1 MPTALKKAS
10 AALSGRPV
18 AFLVRLTFE
27 ADFFRFPLMRALLFL
42 LLAAGLALPAAAQL
56 PTDNST
62 WTLQRCVQYA
72 VEHNLTVQQ
81 NVLNERLSQLR
92 LKQSRLSQLPNA
104 NLNGT
109 FGKSFGRSINPTT
122 NQFENGQY
130 NFLSLSG
137 NADFLLFGWFSRR
150 NGVAANGLSAAAANA
165 DLVQARN
172 DISLNVATGFLR
184 ALLAR
189 QQIVVSERQLGLSV
203 KQLDQ
208 TRVFVDNGRLPELNA
223 AQLESQLATDSATLI
238 TAESDYNSAILDLK
252 ALLNLDFETPMVL
265 AEPPADAAL
274 LPTEITATPAEIYA
288 VATNRYAAVKS
299 SDLKYRAALLN
310 EKSLKALRYPQLS
323 LTAQLGNNYA
333 NNFRQIS
340 SIALDGTYT
349 TSGQYFSQ
357 GADGTYTPIYT
368 PNGTPIFTTV
378 PFSTQLQNNF
388 RQIIG
393 INLNVPLFNAWQSQ
407 FNVQQARINALTAN
421 LTAAQTDLTLKQNVY
436 KAWND
441 ARNAMQKYYAAERAD
456 AAAQR
461 ALDFATRRYELGL
474 TNTVEYLVTQTSGF
488 KAASALQSARYDY
501 IFRLKVI
508 DYYLGKELKL

>member
-1 MPTALKKAS
+1 
-10 AALSGRPV
+10 
-18 AFLVRLTFE
+18 
-27 ADFFRFPLMRALLFL
+27 MRVLLLLFL
-42 LLAAGLALPAAAQL
+42 AAGIALPAVAQT
-56 PTDNST
+56 PAEAGP

-72 VEHNLTVQQ
+72 VDHNLTVQQ
-81 NVLNERLSQLR
+81 NVLNARLSELR

-104 NLNGT
+104 NFNST

-122 NQFENGQY
+122 NQFEDGQY

-137 NADFLLFGWFSRR
+137 NADLLVFGWFSRR
-150 NGVAANGLSAAAANA
+150 NLVAANRFSAAASDA

-184 ALLAR
+184 ALLAQ
-189 QQIVVSERQLGLSV
+189 QQIIVSEKQLGLSV

-208 TRVFVDNGRLPELNA
+208 TRVFVTNGRLPELNA

-252 ALLNLDFETPMVL
+252 ALLNLDFETPLEL
-265 AEPPADAAL
+265 AAPPAEAAI
-274 LPTEITATPAEIYA
+274 LPTEINATPQEIYA
-288 VATNRYAAVKS
+288 VAVTRYAAVQSANLKS
-299 SDLKYRAALLN
+299 KAALLS
-310 EKSLKALRYPQLS
+310 EKSIKALRYPQLS

-340 SIALDGTYT
+340 SVAFDGTFSA
-349 TSGQYFSQ
+349 SGQYFSQ
-357 GADGTYTPIYT
+357 GADGKYTPVFT
-368 PNGTPIFTTV
+368 PNGTPVVSTV
-378 PFSTQLQNNF
+378 PLNTQLQNNF

-441 ARNAMQKYYAAERAD
+441 ARNAMQKYYAAQRAD

-461 ALDFATRRYELGL
+461 ALDFATKRYELGL

-488 KAASALQSARYDY
+488 RAASAMQSARYDY

>member
-1 MPTALKKAS
+1 
-10 AALSGRPV
+10 
-18 AFLVRLTFE
+18 
-27 ADFFRFPLMRALLFL
+27 MRVLLFL
-42 LLAAGLALPAAAQL
+42 ILAAGMVLPAVAQAPDAAT
-56 PTDNST
+56 P

-72 VEHNLTVQQ
+72 VEHNLTVEQ
-81 NVLNERLSQLR
+81 NVLNARLSQLR
-92 LKQSRLSQLPNA
+92 LKQSRLSQLPNG

-137 NADFLLFGWFSRR
+137 NADLLVFGWFSRR
-150 NGVAANGLSAAAANA
+150 NLIASNGLSAAAANA
-165 DLVQARN
+165 DLVQTRN

-184 ALLAR
+184 ALLAQ
-189 QQIVVSERQLGLSV
+189 QQIIVSEKQLGLSV

-208 TRVFVDNGRLPELNA
+208 TREFVNSGRLPELNA

-252 ALLNLDFETPMVL
+252 ALLNLDFEMPLEL
-265 AEPPADAAL
+265 ASPPADAAI
-274 LPTEITATPAEIYA
+274 LPTEISATPDQIYTVA
-288 VATNRYAAVKS
+288 VSRYAAVKS
-299 SDLKYRAALLN
+299 AGLKSKAAFLN

-333 NNFRQIS
+333 NNFRQLS
-340 SIALDGTYT
+340 SIALDGTYA

-357 GADGTYTPIYT
+357 AADGTYIPIYT
-368 PNGTPIFTTV
+368 PNGTPVFTTV
-378 PFSTQLQNNF
+378 PFGTQIENNF

-393 INLNVPLFNAWQSQ
+393 INLSVPLFNAWQSQ
-407 FNVQQARINALTAN
+407 FNVQQARINTLTASV
-421 LTAAQTDLTLKQNVY
+421 AQRQTDLTLRQNVY
-436 KAWND
+436 RAWND
-441 ARNAMQKYYAAERAD
+441 ARNAMQKYYASQRAD

-461 ALDFATRRYELGL
+461 ALDFATKRYELGL
-474 TNTVEYLVTQTSGF
+474 TNTVEYLITQTSGF
-488 KAASALQSARYDY
+488 KAASAMQSARYDY